1 MGDKKP
7 SHFKIFKILGLICV
21 VVGIAG
27 IILSVKGFGDF
38 KTNNFMLGGILTSLG
53 FFLAFPLLI
62 LGFRPELSRM
72 ATKSTKYIQ
81 QENKEDL
88 TDIASTSA
96 DIASEAITKTVS
108 AVKKGLATTMFCKH
122 CGAKI
127 DENSK
132 FCKYCGKEQ

>member
-1 MGDKKP
+1 MAQ
-7 SHFKIFKILGLICV
+7 SLTL
-21 VVGIAG
+21 
-27 IILSVKGFGDF
+27 IILFG
-38 KTNNFMLGGILTSLG
+38 L
-53 FFLAFPLLI
+53 FLAITFLVI
-62 LGFRPELSRM
+62 GFRPEI
-72 ATKSTKYIQ
+72 TKMSMKSARYIQ

-88 TDIASTSA
+88 TDIVSTSA
-96 DIASEAITKTVS
+96 DIASEALTKTVS